1 MKDNFQELMKR
12 NRNFLK
18 DSIRKTV
25 DFSKTEQN
33 NGVDAPPV
41 QKPYPKNAD
50 LIDLEVVENW
60 DEIFKIPLARA
71 VKNRISHRNYTGDPL
86 SLEELSFLLW
96 ATQGV
101 RLVEGG
107 NTFRNVPSAGC
118 RHSMETYLAVFNVN
132 GLEKGVYRYLPL
144 SHQLILEF
152 KENELNQKLINATFG
167 QQFAGLS
174 AITFIWTAIPH
185 RMEWRYGPVSHKV
198 IALDAGHVGQNLYLA
213 CEAIN
218 SGTCAIAAYDQE
230 YADELLRVD
239 GDEEFVIYFAPV
251 GKVLQNKQ

>member
-1 MKDNFQELMKR
+1 MNESFEDLIRE

-18 DSIRKTV
+18 DSIRKSV
-25 DFSKTEQN
+25 DFSLTEQN
-33 NGVDAPPV
+33 KGISAPPV
-41 QKPYPKNAD
+41 QKPYAD
-50 LIDLEVVENW
+50 DAVLIDLIVEENW
-60 DEIFKIPLARA
+60 EKIYSTPFARA
-71 VKNRISHRNYTGDPL
+71 VKNRRSHRNFIGDPL
-86 SLEELSFLLW
+86 TLDELSFLLW

-118 RHSMETYLAVFNVN
+118 RHSMETYLAVFNVD

-144 SHQLILEF
+144 SHQLILYF

-167 QQFAGLS
+167 QQFSGLS
-174 AITFIWTAIPH
+174 AVTFIWTAIPH

-218 SGTCAIAAYDQE
+218 CGTCSIAAYDQE
-230 YADELLRVD
+230 YADEFLRVD
-239 GDEEFVIYFAPV
+239 GEDEFVIYLAPV
-251 GKVLQNKQ
+251 GKVLQK